1 MTAVGKE
8 PVRAEAV
15 ECGWMDGMLTLPWV
29 LFLIKLCVTREEKHK
44 CKKTTPNESLM
55 QKITKQQIIYRI
67 NRNIHLKREILKQ
80 TFFSW
85 NIIASRSTRQLF
97 SIEWLADVNSAGWLF
112 VRRQQ
117 TCTMMRNCP
126 DHAAD
131 SSNHLPVASKADK
144 KQMMSVPPP
153 YWVISLIE
161 CNWAMHRSVER
172 QHRPLETA
180 GRGGAQEL
188 LSNTCTVIHGFII

>member
-1 MTAVGKE
+1 
-8 PVRAEAV
+8 
-15 ECGWMDGMLTLPWV
+15 
-29 LFLIKLCVTREEKHK
+29 
-44 CKKTTPNESLM
+44 M
-55 QKITKQQIIYRI
+55 QKITKHNFIESIETSKQ
-67 NRNIHLKREILKQ
+67 KEIPKQ
-80 TFFSW
+80 TLLSW
-85 NIIASRSTRQLF
+85 KISHSTRRVF
-97 SIEWLADVNSAGWLF
+97 SIEWLADMNSAGWLF
-112 VRRQQ
+112 VRLQQ

-172 QHRPLETA
+172 RHRATGETA
-180 GRGGAQEL
+180 GRGGGGQGW
-188 LSNTCTVIHGFII
+188 LSNTRTVASLFRSLSHGKLVESFCILIPPKSIECIFCLNTYI